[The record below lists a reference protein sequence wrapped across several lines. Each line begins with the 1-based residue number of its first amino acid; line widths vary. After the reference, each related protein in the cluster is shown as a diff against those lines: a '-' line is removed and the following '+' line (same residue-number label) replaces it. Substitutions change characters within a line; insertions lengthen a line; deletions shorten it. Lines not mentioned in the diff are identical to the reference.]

1 MRGLML
7 AGTNSNVGKTTV
19 TMGIMAAFKKKG
31 YRVMPSKTGPD
42 YIDPMFHHFV
52 TGEGSTNLDTWMLAP
67 EMVRTLFGRRLGPKD
82 LAVVEGVMGLY
93 DGAASGG
100 EVGSSA
106 YLSKVLGLPVFLVI
120 DGRGLSTSAAA
131 LVKGYADFDPAVKI
145 AGVIV
150 NRIATAS
157 HYALV
162 KAAIEAHTG
171 IPCVGWL
178 PNDAALALES
188 RHLGLIP
195 AEELADLREKVNRA
209 ADLVAG
215 HIDLDRMAA
224 LSAVAVRPGRPDPFE
239 AHRGAYRDLTIAYAW
254 DSAFNFYYHD
264 NLAALK
270 TLGVTL
276 APFSPLADE
285 DIPAEADGVYLGGG
299 FPEIFGKTFE
309 DNSAFRVRF
318 RERLES
324 GLPCY
329 AECGGLMALTRSLET
344 KTGARYAGVGFLPAD
359 TVMTARLQ
367 RFGYVDV
374 AATLDGRRCRFK
386 AHEFHHSLVQT
397 DTAIRRIYR
406 VSKRGKTWECGYV
419 RGNTLAGYPHVH
431 FYADG
436 ADRFLLAL
444 LERVRRAKAAGTGG
458 HA

>member
-52 TGEGSTNLDTWMLAP
+52 TGEASTNLDTWMLDP
-67 EMVRTLFGRRLGPKD
+67 EMIKTLFCRRLGPKD

-93 DGAASGG
+93 DGASSGG
-100 EVGSSA
+100 EIGSSA
-106 YLSKVLGLPVFLVI
+106 YLSKVLGLPVFLII
-120 DGRGLSTSAAA
+120 DGRGMSTSAAA
-131 LVKGYADFDPAVKI
+131 LVKGYADFDPDVHI

-150 NRIATAS
+150 NRIATKS
-157 HYALV
+157 HYVLV
-162 KAAIEAHTG
+162 KTAIEEHTG

-178 PNDAALALES
+178 PNDAALTLES

-195 AEELADLREKVNRA
+195 ADELADLRGKVDRA
-209 ADLVAG
+209 ADLVLA
-215 HIDLDRMAA
+215 HVDIDRMAA
-224 LSAVAVRPGRPDPFE
+224 RSGIKALPGRPDPFE
-239 AHRGAYRDLTIAYAW
+239 AYGDAYSDLTIAYAW
-254 DSAFNFYYHD
+254 DNAFNFYYRD
-264 NLAALK
+264 NFSALK

-276 APFSPLADE
+276 VPFSPLAAE
-285 DIPAEADGVYLGGG
+285 DIPAEADGLYLGGG
-299 FPEIFGKTFE
+299 FPEIFGKAFEANRTFR
-309 DNSAFRVRF
+309 ARLRK
-318 RERLES
+318 RLES

-329 AECGGLMALTRSLET
+329 AECGGLMALTRSLVNKDGE
-344 KTGARYAGVGFLPAD
+344 RYAGVGFLPAD

-374 AATLDGRRCRFK
+374 AATLDGRRCHFK
-386 AHEFHHSLVQT
+386 AHEFHHSLVEAKIPIPQ
-397 DTAIRRIYR
+397 IYQL
-406 VSKRGKTWECGYV
+406 SKRGKSWPCGYT

-431 FYADG
+431 FYGDG
-436 ADRFLLAL
+436 ADRFLFAL
-444 LERVRRAKAAGTGG
+444 LDRVRRAKAERTGG